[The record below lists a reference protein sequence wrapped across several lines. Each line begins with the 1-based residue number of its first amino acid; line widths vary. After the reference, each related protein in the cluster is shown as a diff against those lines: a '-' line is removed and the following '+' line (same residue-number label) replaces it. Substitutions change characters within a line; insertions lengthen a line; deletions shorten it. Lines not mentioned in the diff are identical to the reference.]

1 MLGSIFLLVLLIPIL
16 AIFLDSD
23 LGKALAKRLER
34 GQRKGGNEGM
44 HERMVFLEGEL
55 DRLARDVER
64 LEEESQ
70 FLHKLLDR
78 RPRTGSLPPGDSAD
92 T

>member
-1 MLGSIFLLVLLIPIL
+1 MFASLFVLILLIPIL

-34 GQRKGGNEGM
+34 GQRTAGNEGM
-44 HERMVFLEGEL
+44 HDRMVYLEGEL
-55 DRLARDVER
+55 ERLAQDVER

-78 RPRTGSLPPGDSAD
+78 RSRAGSLPAGDSAD
-92 T
+92 P

>member
-1 MLGSIFLLVLLIPIL
+1 MVPLIFVLVLLIPIL

-23 LGKALAKRLER
+23 LGKAFAKRLER
-34 GQRKGGNEGM
+34 GQRREGDGGM
-44 HERMVFLEGEL
+44 HDRVVYLESELERLT
-55 DRLARDVER
+55 RDVER

-78 RPRTGSLPPGDSAD
+78 RSGAGSLPADGSAD
-92 T
+92 P

>member
-1 MLGSIFLLVLLIPIL
+1 MWPSLFVLILLIPVL

-34 GQRKGGNEGM
+34 GQRDGADGAV
-44 HERMVFLEGEL
+44 HERMGYLEGEL

-70 FLHKLLDR
+70 FLHKLLDQ
-78 RPRTGSLPPGDSAD
+78 RPKTGSLPPGDSAD
-92 T
+92 P

>member
-1 MLGSIFLLVLLIPIL
+1 MFGSIFVLVLLIPIL
-16 AIFLDSD
+16 ASFLDSD

-34 GQRKGGNEGM
+34 GRRQGRSEGM
-44 HERMVFLEGEL
+44 HDRVVHLEGEL
-55 DRLARDVER
+55 DRLTRDVER

-78 RPRTGSLPPGDSAD
+78 RSRTGSLPPGDSAD